1 MYKRQACDSFDGKD
15 YLLFGPDYPW
25 NLANQKQIKTEEEV
39 AGIFKKYIPVLT
51 DEPIDIDYQ
60 SVENG
65 G

>member
-1 MYKRQACDSFDGKD
+1 MSGLRLVTALKEKIICCLSLITHG
-15 YLLFGPDYPW
+15 
-25 NLANQKQIKTEEEV
+25 KTEEEV